1 MWRLT
6 LALLALGCSSVF
18 GADEIKVSTWNL
30 HWFPS
35 GSKKG
40 YAPAEVEKKRVSEAA
55 SVLKNEKPDIIVL
68 EEVRDFESCDALA
81 KEIGPE
87 YQVVVCAAF
96 RNNFGGGSGLQQVAI
111 LSKYPA
117 QSAWYEEWKNFG
129 IVDPPR
135 GFAFAHFNINGKDI
149 AVYGVHF
156 KSNFTKGP
164 QFKDRQLNILKRE
177 LASEQLLAHQ
187 LGLSKKL
194 KEEFEA
200 TIVAGDFNTTKDQLE
215 FASEKT
221 LDIFEENGFLSGF
234 ESLPLAKR
242 VTIEGKGRY
251 PDATFDYIFAKGF
264 KNNSDQPKILINP
277 ASDHG
282 LVTRVLKL

>member
-1 MWRLT
+1 MWRVILV
-6 LALLALGCSSVF
+6 LIAFVGSSAF
-18 GADEIKVSTWNL
+18 GADQIKVVTWNL

-35 GSKKG
+35 GSKSG
-40 YAPAEVEKKRVSEAA
+40 YAPPEDEKKRISEAA
-55 SVLKNEKPDIIVL
+55 VILEKENPDIIVL
-68 EEVRDFESCDALA
+68 EEVRDYAACDELA
-81 KEIGPE
+81 KAIGPE
-87 YQVVVCAAF
+87 YQVIVCASF

-111 LSKYPA
+111 LSKHPA

-129 IVDPPR
+129 VVDPPR
-135 GFAFAHFNINGKDI
+135 GFAFAHFKIGGKDV

-177 LASEQLLAHQ
+177 LAAEQLLAHEAGLAKM
-187 LGLSKKL
+187 LGQD
-194 KEEFEA
+194 FEA
-200 TIVAGDFNTTKDQLE
+200 VVVAGDFNTTKDQLE

-221 LDIFEENGFLSGF
+221 LEIFKDMGFFSGF
-234 ESLPLAKR
+234 ESLPLSKR

-264 KNNSDQPKILINP
+264 KNNSDIPNIVISP

-282 LVTRVLKL
+282 LVSRVFNL